1 MGLLDGSIIISDAAF
16 AIYEAEPWLFAL
28 LNSKMHMAWIRTV
41 CGKLKTDYRYSSTLG
56 YNTFPCPP
64 LTPQQKEKM
73 NQSARN
79 ILFARANHPELTL
92 ADMYDPN
99 KMPEDLRQAHEE
111 NDILVD
117 KLYRST
123 PFQTD
128 EARLATLFKLYEE
141 MTGRE

>member
-1 MGLLDGSIIISDAAF
+1 MSNAAF
-16 AIYEAEPWLFAL
+16 AVYDAEPYLFAL

-64 LTPQQKEKM
+64 LTSQQKEKL

-99 KMPEDLRQAHEE
+99 KMPEDLCQAHEE